1 MIRRPPRSTLSS
13 SSAASDVYKRQPQG
27 GCTNN
32 NVGNR
37 GQQRGK
43 WHAESRALPW
53 SGGFCRYPTVGYR
66 QNWAVRVDKSPHRL
80 GLLGFGRDVLP
91 PPQRCGEGLVGTR
104 RDGLDDGIELL
115 ATTIDNSDHWQ
126 GITQVA
132 QEAVRAITD
141 HSQSEDDAA
150 LLLLRLP

>member
-1 MIRRPPRSTLSS
+1 
-13 SSAASDVYKRQPQG
+13 
-27 GCTNN
+27 
-32 NVGNR
+32 
-37 GQQRGK
+37 
-43 WHAESRALPW
+43 
-53 SGGFCRYPTVGYR
+53 
-66 QNWAVRVDKSPHRL
+66 
-80 GLLGFGRDVLP
+80 
-91 PPQRCGEGLVGTR
+91 VGTR